1 MYGCV
6 AHASALDVGS
16 AGGAGAVGVE
26 VAVAGAVEVAVAPV
40 EVGVAVGVAVG
51 VDVAPAGST
60 ALITRPTTAIE
71 PPTTA
76 SALRA
81 RADLFMLFLSALSP
95 SRQCERADCG
105 GSSWAIG

>member
-40 EVGVAVGVAVG
+40 EVGVAVG